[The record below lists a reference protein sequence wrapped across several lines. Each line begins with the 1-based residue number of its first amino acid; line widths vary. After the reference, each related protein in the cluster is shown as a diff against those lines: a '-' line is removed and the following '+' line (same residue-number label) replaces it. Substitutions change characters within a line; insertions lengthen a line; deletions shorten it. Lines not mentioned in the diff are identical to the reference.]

1 MTLHIADPMLV
12 AKIERLARETGLSEL
27 GVVEQAIDRFA
38 GFADRDE
45 QMHRM
50 KDVLARI
57 DAISDRPDAYD
68 PLEWDEF
75 GLPK

>member
-1 MTLHIADPMLV
+1 MTLHIADPKLV

-27 GVVEQAIDRFA
+27 AIVERAINKFA
-38 GFADRDE
+38 GGVDKNE
-45 QMHRM
+45 QWRRM

-57 DAISDRPDAYD
+57 DAIPDRPDAYD